1 MTTPRRPAVETTLS
15 LQPFSSHLRKVT
27 HPWLP
32 HHDGQA
38 AQAPRSS
45 YRSCG
50 ISFTSQVNK
59 VSKSRL
65 SSDNTLLAI
74 KHWVFS
80 SSTKICG
87 LAFHFLSCD
96 HLSSFF
102 SLLGLLRAK
111 HNRDFQE
118 FFVKGDRSLPN
129 RKIFCFY
136 LLWECPTL
144 LFSMQKCPCPKLQSC
159 GKCHL
164 QMNCFSLT
172 QSAWAGRSK
181 WVVRQHKAS
190 YSCPMMSSGSMYLL
204 PMGYDL
210 LSQGRNPSVR
220 TWSLW
225 REHARFSFTE
235 ENSTDFVCFQPQMWF
250 SALIL
255 SYDFIIPK
263 EHKVSSYLRKEE
275 KKKGKTSLC
284 LRKYI

>member
-38 AQAPRSS
+38 AQT
-45 YRSCG
+45 RSCG

-65 SSDNTLLAI
+65 SSDNILLAI

-96 HLSSFF
+96 HLSAFF

-111 HNRDFQE
+111 HNRDLQE
-118 FFVKGDRSLPN
+118 
-129 RKIFCFY
+129 
-136 LLWECPTL
+136 
-144 LFSMQKCPCPKLQSC
+144 LFLRVTEVFLTRRFSAFICCESVPLFSSSMQKCPCPKLQSC

-190 YSCPMMSSGSMYLL
+190 YTCPMMSSGSMYLL

-210 LSQGRNPSVR
+210 LSQSRNPSVR

-235 ENSTDFVCFQPQMWF
+235 ENSTDFVCFQPQMWL

-255 SYDFIIPK
+255 NYDFIIPK
-263 EHKVSSYLRKEE
+263 EHKVSSSLRKEE
-275 KKKGKTSLC
+275 KKKKKAKHS
-284 LRKYI
+284 YV

>member
-1 MTTPRRPAVETTLS
+1 MSTMSKRRALSHNIAGSQQPRRPAVETTLS

-118 FFVKGDRSLPN
+118 YFVKGDRSLPN

-144 LFSMQKCPCPKLQSC
+144 LF
-159 GKCHL
+159 
-164 QMNCFSLT
+164 
-172 QSAWAGRSK
+172 
-181 WVVRQHKAS
+181 QHA
-190 YSCPMMSSGSMYLL
+190 
-204 PMGYDL
+204 
-210 LSQGRNPSVR
+210 
-220 TWSLW
+220 
-225 REHARFSFTE
+225 
-235 ENSTDFVCFQPQMWF
+235 
-250 SALIL
+250 
-255 SYDFIIPK
+255 
-263 EHKVSSYLRKEE
+263 KVSLPQATELREVSPPDELLQPHSKCV
-275 KKKGKTSLC
+275 SW
-284 LRKYI
+284 